1 MIFVD
6 KGSALGPV
14 YFLLPTSYFFF
25 LLLHPPSLRSLLT
38 I

>member
-14 YFLLPTSYFFF
+14 YFLLPTSYYF
-25 LLLHPPSLRSLLT
+25 LLLHPVSLRSLLM